1 MAHTGGRNGEASA
14 ATPPNPEDA
23 LMKHLPLILS
33 LTLLLFC
40 ASILPVTGAHAKSP
54 ARQTSAKAILGTTW
68 MWSSTTTPMETIE
81 AEVPA
86 RYTIALEDG
95 RVSARF
101 DCNRGGGT
109 YKLSDGTL
117 SFGMMMST
125 MMMCAPDSQ
134 DLVFKRDLQFVSTFY
149 VEDGVL
155 YLGLDDGAGT
165 MEFRPAP

>member
-1 MAHTGGRNGEASA
+1 
-14 ATPPNPEDA
+14 
-23 LMKHLPLILS
+23 MKRLPLVVPFI
-33 LTLLLFC
+33 LLLLC
-40 ASILPVTGAHAKSP
+40 AILLPVTGAHAKSP
-54 ARQTSAKAILGTTW
+54 ARQTSAKAIMGTTW

-109 YKLSDGTL
+109 YKLSDGKL
-117 SFGMMMST
+117 SFGMMMAT

-134 DLVFKRDLQFVSTFY
+134 DSVFMRDLQFVTTFY

-155 YLGLDDGAGT
+155 YLGLDDDAGT